1 MAGEGSGL
9 AFLASLLR
17 GGQNQLLQSMQ
28 AAVSPGT
35 KKKKK
40 KKGTCVAL
48 RLQLGFLHEE
58 LALMPGGRISSEHHQ
73 GGPASSLR
81 PFTEP

>member
-1 MAGEGSGL
+1 MKTDPETLFTSCGMFHFISRGRKRDMAGEGSGL

-40 KKGTCVAL
+40 KKAL
-48 RLQLGFLHEE
+48 V
-58 LALMPGGRISSEHHQ
+58 
-73 GGPASSLR
+73 
-81 PFTEP
+81 